1 MKRDVAEEICEVVGV
16 VSRSPKDLEVE
27 RGRFLRILVSVDVS
41 LPLC

>member
-16 VSRSPKDLEVE
+16 VNRSPKDLEVE
-27 RGRFLRILVSVDVS
+27 NRFLRILVSVDVS